1 MTAPIWAAFPP
12 EVHSTLL
19 SSGPGPGPLLAA
31 AAAWSSMSTDYA
43 AAAAELSGLLGAVQA
58 GAWDGP
64 SADQYVAAHV
74 PYQGWLL
81 ESAAKSSTAASLHET
96 AATAYTAALAAMP
109 TLGELAAN
117 HAVHG
122 TLLATNFFGIN
133 TIPIAVN
140 EADYARMWVQAAT
153 TMTTYQ
159 AVSESAL
166 AAVPPTTP
174 APTIVV
180 PGAEASTAAAAAT
193 QAAATAPAADSGS
206 NLNKADAS
214 SAQQQATTATQTYPS
229 WQDQLT
235 QWLQQY
241 TQNFAWPVSKDLNP
255 GGWPFPPVPWVNSL
269 ASFFGQLGLSP
280 ALSTALGWA
289 IFHTLMIFWPFIQ
302 LAIQMAVVLAPVVV
316 AAIGAAA
323 AGGAAAAVT
332 AISVGAGLS
341 VPAPMPAVAAAP
353 APIVT
358 APAPTIASAPASV
371 SHVPTT
377 APAPASAVAGSA
389 GGGPAGGGPGVGFG
403 PTATDGIGS
412 GLSNALYAVGLSG
425 LSARGSASSRSRR
438 KAEEPSSDDI
448 DAPAGAA
455 AAAEAKK
462 RARARRRRGG
472 TATERAYRYEFMDLD
487 EGLDPADA
495 AEDPHAAQPSE
506 DGAGPL
512 GFTGAAAN
520 SGAAQ
525 AAGLATL
532 TRDGLSDGPR
542 VPMMPSTWDRD

>member
-1 MTAPIWAAFPP
+1 MTAPIWIAFPP

-19 SSGPGPGPLLAA
+19 SSGPGPAPLLAA
-31 AAAWSSMSTDYA
+31 ATTWSSLSTDYA
-43 AAAAELSGLLGAVQA
+43 TASAELSGVLGAVQA
-58 GAWDGP
+58 GSWDGP
-64 SADQYVAAHV
+64 SADQYVAAHA
-74 PYQGWLL
+74 PYQAWLL
-81 ESAAKSSTAASLHET
+81 ESAAKSATAAALHET
-96 AATAYTAALAAMP
+96 AATAYTTALAAMP

-122 TLLATNFFGIN
+122 TLVATNFFGIN

-159 AVSESAL
+159 AVSASAL
-166 AAVPPTTP
+166 AAVPATTP
-174 APTIVV
+174 APTIVA
-180 PGAEASTAAAAAT
+180 PGAEAGTAGVAAV
-193 QAAATAPAADSGS
+193 QAAAVAPAAASGS
-206 NLNKADAS
+206 NLNNADTS
-214 SAQQQATTATQTYPS
+214 SAQQQATTQTYPS
-229 WQDQLT
+229 WMDQLT

-323 AGGAAAAVT
+323 AGGVAAAVT
-332 AISVGAGLS
+332 AISVAVPLS
-341 VPAPMPAVAAAP
+341 TPAPLPAVAAAP
-353 APIVT
+353 APVV
-358 APAPTIASAPASV
+358 APAPTIASAPVSV
-371 SHVPTT
+371 SHVPTPST
-377 APAPASAVAGSA
+377 APATTVAGSA
-389 GGGPAGGGPGVGFG
+389 GGGPVGGGPGVGFG
-403 PTATDGIGS
+403 PTATDGIGANV
-412 GLSNALYAVGLSG
+412 SNALYAVGLSG

-438 KAEEPSSDDI
+438 KSEEPSSDDV

-455 AAAEAKK
+455 AAAAAKK
-462 RARARRRRGG
+462 KARARRRRGG
-472 TATERAYRYEFMDLD
+472 TATERAYRYEYMDLD
-487 EGLDPADA
+487 DGVDPTGD
-495 AEDPHAAQPSE
+495 AEDPYAASPSQ
-506 DGAGPL
+506 DSAGPL
-512 GFTGAAAN
+512 GFAGAAAK
-520 SGAAQ
+520 SDAAQ
-525 AAGLATL
+525 ATGLVTL
-532 TRDGLSDGPR
+532 TRDGLSDGPT

>member
-1 MTAPIWAAFPP
+1 MTAPIWIAFPP

-19 SSGPGPGPLLAA
+19 SSGPGPAPLLAA
-31 AAAWSSMSTDYA
+31 ATTWSSLSTDYA
-43 AAAAELSGLLGAVQA
+43 TASAELSGVLGAVQA
-58 GAWDGP
+58 GSWDGP
-64 SADQYVAAHV
+64 SADQYVAAHA
-74 PYQGWLL
+74 PYQAWLL
-81 ESAAKSSTAASLHET
+81 ESAAKSATAAALHET
-96 AATAYTAALAAMP
+96 AATAYTTALAAMP

-122 TLLATNFFGIN
+122 ALVATNFFGIN

-159 AVSESAL
+159 AVSASAL
-166 AAVPPTTP
+166 AAVPATTP
-174 APTIVV
+174 APTIVA
-180 PGAEASTAAAAAT
+180 PGAEAGTAGVAAV
-193 QAAATAPAADSGS
+193 QAAALAPAAASGS
-206 NLNKADAS
+206 NLNNADTS
-214 SAQQQATTATQTYPS
+214 SAQQQATTQTYPS
-229 WQDQLT
+229 WMDQLT

-323 AGGAAAAVT
+323 AGGVAAAVT
-332 AISVGAGLS
+332 AISVAVPLS
-341 VPAPMPAVAAAP
+341 TPAPLPAVAAAP
-353 APIVT
+353 APVV
-358 APAPTIASAPASV
+358 APAPTIASAPVSV
-371 SHVPTT
+371 SHVPTPST
-377 APAPASAVAGSA
+377 APATTVAGSA
-389 GGGPAGGGPGVGFG
+389 GGGPVGGGPGVGFG
-403 PTATDGIGS
+403 PTATDGIGATA
-412 GLSNALYAVGLSG
+412 SNALYAVGLSG

-438 KAEEPSSDDI
+438 KSEEPSSDDV

-455 AAAEAKK
+455 AAAAAKK
-462 RARARRRRGG
+462 KARARRRRGG
-472 TATERAYRYEFMDLD
+472 TATERAYRYEYMDLD
-487 EGLDPADA
+487 DGVDPTGD
-495 AEDPHAAQPSE
+495 AEDPYAASPSQ
-506 DGAGPL
+506 DSAGPL
-512 GFTGAAAN
+512 GFAGAAAK
-520 SGAAQ
+520 SDAAQ
-525 AAGLATL
+525 ATGLVTL
-532 TRDGLSDGPR
+532 TRDGLSDGPT

>member
-1 MTAPIWAAFPP
+1 MTAPIFAAFPP

-19 SSGPGPGPLLAA
+19 SSGPGPAPLLAA
-31 AAAWSSMSTDYA
+31 ATAWSSMSTDYA
-43 AAAAELSGLLGAVQA
+43 TAAAELSGLLGAVQA

-74 PYQGWLL
+74 PYQAWLV
-81 ESAAKSSTAASLHET
+81 ESAAKSATAASLHET

-109 TLGELAAN
+109 TMCELTAN

-122 TLLATNFFGIN
+122 ALVATNFFGIN

-159 AVSESAL
+159 AVSGSAL

-174 APTIVV
+174 APPIVV
-180 PGAEASTAAAAAT
+180 PGRRGR
-193 QAAATAPAADSGS
+193 DRRRRG
-206 NLNKADAS
+206 DAS
-214 SAQQQATTATQTYPS
+214 GRRGAGDGFRLQPQQRRHLERQQQATTTTQYPS
-229 WQDQLT
+229 WMDQLT
-235 QWLQQY
+235 KWLQQY

-332 AISVGAGLS
+332 AISVGIPLAS
-341 VPAPMPAVAAAP
+341 APPLPAVAAAP
-353 APIVT
+353 APVV
-358 APAPTIASAPASV
+358 APAPTIATAPASV
-371 SHVPTT
+371 SHVIG
-377 APAPASAVAGSA
+377 AVHRPRDDRRRLGRRRPGWWRTR
-389 GGGPAGGGPGVGFG
+389 GGLRSDGDRRNRRGPVQRPVCGG
-403 PTATDGIGS
+403 
-412 GLSNALYAVGLSG
+412 AVGTVG
-425 LSARGSASSRSRR
+425 ARQREQPVT
-438 KAEEPSSDDI
+438 AEVG
-448 DAPAGAA
+448 GAVVG
-455 AAAEAKK
+455 
-462 RARARRRRGG
+462 RRRGARG
-472 TATERAYRYEFMDLD
+472 CRRGRRGQE
-487 EGLDPADA
+487 EGPG
-495 AEDPHAAQPSE
+495 PS
-506 DGAGPL
+506 APRRNRHRTRLPLRIHGP
-512 GFTGAAAN
+512 
-520 SGAAQ
+520 
-525 AAGLATL
+525 
-532 TRDGLSDGPR
+532 GPGWGPGR
-542 VPMMPSTWDRD
+542 R

>member
-1 MTAPIWAAFPP
+1 MTAPIWIAFPP

-19 SSGPGPGPLLAA
+19 SSGPGPAPLLAA
-31 AAAWSSMSTDYA
+31 ATTWSSLSTDYA
-43 AAAAELSGLLGAVQA
+43 TASAELSGVLGAVQA
-58 GAWDGP
+58 GSWDGP
-64 SADQYVAAHV
+64 SADQYVAAHA
-74 PYQGWLL
+74 PYQAWLL
-81 ESAAKSSTAASLHET
+81 ESAAKSATAAALHET
-96 AATAYTAALAAMP
+96 AATAYTTALAAMP

-122 TLLATNFFGIN
+122 TLVATNFFGIN

-159 AVSESAL
+159 AVSASAL
-166 AAVPPTTP
+166 AAVPATTP
-174 APTIVV
+174 APTIVA
-180 PGAEASTAAAAAT
+180 PGAEAGTAGVAAV
-193 QAAATAPAADSGS
+193 QAAAVAPAAASGS
-206 NLNKADAS
+206 NLNNADTS
-214 SAQQQATTATQTYPS
+214 SAQQQATTQTYPS
-229 WQDQLT
+229 WMDQLT

-323 AGGAAAAVT
+323 AGGVAAAVT
-332 AISVGAGLS
+332 AISVAVPLS
-341 VPAPMPAVAAAP
+341 TPAPLPAVAAAP
-353 APIVT
+353 APVI
-358 APAPTIASAPASV
+358 APAPTIASAPVSV
-371 SHVPTT
+371 SHVPTPST
-377 APAPASAVAGSA
+377 APATTVAGSA
-389 GGGPAGGGPGVGFG
+389 GGGPVGGGPGVGFG
-403 PTATDGIGS
+403 PTATDGIGANV
-412 GLSNALYAVGLSG
+412 SNALYAVGLSG

-438 KAEEPSSDDI
+438 KSEEPSSDDV

-455 AAAEAKK
+455 AAAAAKK
-462 RARARRRRGG
+462 KARARRRRGG
-472 TATERAYRYEFMDLD
+472 TATERAYRYEYMDLD
-487 EGLDPADA
+487 DGVDPTGD
-495 AEDPHAAQPSE
+495 AEDPYAASPSQ
-506 DGAGPL
+506 DSAGPL
-512 GFTGAAAN
+512 GFAGAAAK
-520 SGAAQ
+520 SDAAQ
-525 AAGLATL
+525 ATGLVTL
-532 TRDGLSDGPR
+532 TRDGLSDGPT